1 MLMLLA
7 ALQSEY
13 GVPDPQQLE
22 GLMAGLA
29 AGDGNLWLSC
39 TTAPGRRY
47 TAWPCPFW
55 AADTTR
61 RT

>member
-22 GLMAGLA
+22 GLRAWPPET
-29 AGDGNLWLSC
+29 GNLWLSC